1 MSPFVVSCLLMKGT
15 MPVRGIYSKW
25 AVRHTH
31 PLSLALHCIG
41 IPLTIA
47 AVPALLLRSFAI
59 AAVLFI
65 AGYVLQFIGH
75 AVEGNKSG
83 EQLLL
88 EKLLRRR

>member
-31 PLSLALHCIG
+31 PLSLA
-41 IPLTIA
+41 IA